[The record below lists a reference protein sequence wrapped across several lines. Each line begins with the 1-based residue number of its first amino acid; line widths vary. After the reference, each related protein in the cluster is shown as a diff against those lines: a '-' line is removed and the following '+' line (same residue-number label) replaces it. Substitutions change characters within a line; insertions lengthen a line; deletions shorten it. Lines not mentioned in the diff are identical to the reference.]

1 MSDATSNIGTGEI
14 AAAGEEARQTPQRGS
29 EPQLEQFW
37 ETVRRIP
44 RYVVLAT
51 NLMRDSRI
59 PVTAKAKLGIGG
71 AYTVSPIDLV
81 PGIIPV
87 AGQLDDLVVLLVTL
101 RHVVRS
107 CDSEVAAEHLQ
118 RAGLSLNDFDHDL
131 RVTRDTAV
139 WFAKKGVRIAGKL
152 TTRGVQRLRAF
163 WTSMR
168 KSG

>member
-1 MSDATSNIGTGEI
+1 MNSAE
-14 AAAGEEARQTPQRGS
+14 AGETPQRGS

-44 RYVVLAT
+44 RYAVLVT
-51 NLMRDSRI
+51 NLMRDSRV
-59 PVTAKAKLGIGG
+59 PVKAKAKLGIGG

-107 CDSEVAAEHLQ
+107 CDSDVAEEHLQ

-131 RVTRDTAV
+131 RVTRDTAM
-139 WFAKKGVRIAGKL
+139 WLAGKGVRAAGNL
-152 TTRGVQRLRAF
+152 TTRSVKRLRAF
-163 WTSMR
+163 WISMR
-168 KSG
+168 NSG

>member
-1 MSDATSNIGTGEI
+1 MIDATPNTSDEDSAETGE
-14 AAAGEEARQTPQRGS
+14 TLQRDP

-44 RYVVLAT
+44 RYVVLVT
-51 NLMRDSRI
+51 NLMRDSRV
-59 PVTAKAKLGIGG
+59 PVKAKAKLGLGS

-107 CDSEVAAEHLQ
+107 CDSEVAAEHLG
-118 RAGLSLNDFDHDL
+118 RAGLTLDDFDRDL

-139 WFAKKGVRIAGKL
+139 WLAGKGVRAAGKL
-152 TTRGVQRLRAF
+152 TAQGVKRLRAL

-168 KSG
+168 NSG

>member
-1 MSDATSNIGTGEI
+1 MSNVMANESTEDGAKTGE
-14 AAAGEEARQTPQRGS
+14 TPRREP

-44 RYVVLAT
+44 RYAVLVT
-51 NLMRDSRI
+51 TLMRDSRV
-59 PVTAKAKLGIGG
+59 PVTAKAKLGLGG

-107 CDSEVAAEHLQ
+107 CDCEVAAEHLE
-118 RAGLSLNDFDHDL
+118 RAGLTLDDFDRDL
-131 RVTRDTAV
+131 QVTKETAV
-139 WFAKKGVRIAGKL
+139 WLAGKGIRAAGHI
-152 TTRGVQRLRAF
+152 TARGVKRLRAF
-163 WTSMR
+163 WTSLR
-168 KSG
+168 NSG